1 MKRIRPVLLATM
13 VILTLVGVRPTPPA
27 GALSATSSLD
37 SRLRLEWE
45 VGSRHGGRP
54 VIQGYVYNDYV
65 RSAAEVQLQVDTVN
79 ASGAVTSRQVGFVRG
94 IVPLNDRAYF
104 EVPVKTAGESYRV
117 SITAFDWKDC
127 GGGGGGM

>member
-1 MKRIRPVLLATM
+1 MGSLALM
-13 VILTLVGVRPTPPA
+13 GVRPTPPV
-27 GALSATSSLD
+27 GALSAASSVD

-45 VGSRHGGRP
+45 VGSRHGGP

-94 IVPLNDRAYF
+94 IVPLSDRAYF
-104 EVPVKTAGESYRV
+104 EVPVRTAGASYRV
-117 SITAFDWKDC
+117 SITAFDCKDC
-127 GGGGGGM
+127 DGGEGGLWASS